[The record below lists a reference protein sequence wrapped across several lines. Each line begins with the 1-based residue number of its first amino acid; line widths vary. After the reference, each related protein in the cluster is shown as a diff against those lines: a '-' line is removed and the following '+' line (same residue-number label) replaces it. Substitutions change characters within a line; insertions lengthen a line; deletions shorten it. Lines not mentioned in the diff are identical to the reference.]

1 MPFPFD
7 QPFPFRDNT
16 GSPITIVVEK
26 HREGENDADW
36 VDIPFTITY
45 QNRNKTC
52 YCLRFSG
59 EYATTHGMKRTEK
72 DSFAAEG
79 IIKDMILSGSLRPD
93 EKKVI
98 SIYLGSIDPRIKGA
112 IYFEDELGVMKY
124 RRDINMIIRE
134 NQIARRLLLKY
145 AYLNE
150 SSSFLRSNIFESC
163 HYSHDALERAHEN
176 LVTAGF
182 IRELKHPTI
191 FALTNKGQVEFENTY
206 LRYSNSVF
214 LIAACKDDV
223 EETIKEVYKP
233 VIEGEFGL
241 KLIFQERE
249 EPSKTIHEDIYD
261 YIDNCKFI
269 ITDLTHHRPNCY
281 YELGYARAKGKQ
293 IILCIEESD
302 AKENGKSK
310 LAFDT
315 TPLRYTFY
323 NMSRKDVFMS
333 ELRDR
338 VNIVQ
343 SRLGSI

>member
-7 QPFPFRDNT
+7 QPFPFRDNQERRLT
-16 GSPITIVVEK
+16 VVIEP
-26 HREGENDADW
+26 HSDCIDW
-36 VDIPFTITY
+36 VDIPYTITDDET
-45 QNRNKTC
+45 QDTEQC
-52 YCLRFSG
+52 VLRFSRT
-59 EYATTHGMKRTEK
+59 YKKTRGMKMTEE
-72 DSFAAEG
+72 DSFAVEKMIG
-79 IIKDMILSGSLRPD
+79 DIILSGEFSTSKNKIIEIHTTKID
-93 EKKVI
+93 
-98 SIYLGSIDPRIKGA
+98 SIIKGT
-112 IYFEDELGVMKY
+112 ITFDENGRMWYK
-124 RRDINMIIRE
+124 REPRMIIRE
-134 NQIARRLLLKY
+134 NQIARNLLLKY

-150 SSSFLRSNIFESC
+150 SSSFLRSNIFDLC

-293 IILCIEESD
+293 IILCIEESQR
-302 AKENGKSK
+302 KEIP
-310 LAFDT
+310 FDV
-315 TPLRYTFY
+315 TPLRYTPY
-323 NMSRKDVFMS
+323 NISKKDNFIG

>member
-1 MPFPFD
+1 MPFQFG
-7 QPFPFRDNT
+7 QPFPFRDNK
-16 GSPITIVVEK
+16 GNPVVIVIEQ
-26 HREGENDADW
+26 HREGEKGGDW
-36 VDIPFTITY
+36 VDIPFNIKYLETHEVEHY
-45 QNRNKTC
+45 
-52 YCLRFSG
+52 YLRFTRSFVTTSG
-59 EYATTHGMKRTEK
+59 MLMPEEDSYAVEMMIR
-72 DSFAAEG
+72 D
-79 IIKDMILSGSLRPD
+79 IILSGEFSPVVNKII
-93 EKKVI
+93 EIHTTKVD
-98 SIYLGSIDPRIKGA
+98 SIIKG
-112 IYFEDELGVMKY
+112 IITFDDNGRMWYEREPK
-124 RRDINMIIRE
+124 MIIRE
-134 NQIARRLLLKY
+134 NQMARKLLLQY
-145 AYLNE
+145 AYLE
-150 SSSFLRSNIFESC
+150 RSASFDRTRLLKSC
-163 HYSHDALERAHEN
+163 HYDHNALEKALEY

-182 IRELKHPTI
+182 IRVVNAPTI
-191 FALTNKGQVEFENTY
+191 YALTNKGQVEFENTY

-293 IILCIEESD
+293 IILCIEES
-302 AKENGKSK
+302 EREEIP
-310 LAFDT
+310 FDV
-315 TPLRYTFY
+315 TPLRYTPY
-323 NMSRKDVFMS
+323 NMSKKDNFIG

>member
-1 MPFPFD
+1 MPFQFG
-7 QPFPFRDNT
+7 QPFPFRDNE
-16 GSPITIVVEK
+16 GNKIEIVIEQ
-26 HREGENDADW
+26 HREGERGGDW
-36 VDIPFTITY
+36 VDIPFNIKRLETDEIEHY
-45 QNRNKTC
+45 
-52 YCLRFSG
+52 YLRFTGSFVATSG
-59 EYATTHGMKRTEK
+59 MQMLEEDSYAVEK
-72 DSFAAEG
+72 
-79 IIKDMILSGSLRPD
+79 IIIDIILSGNFNTDKIIEINTVQTDS
-93 EKKVI
+93 
-98 SIYLGSIDPRIKGA
+98 RIKGT
-112 IYFEDELGVMKY
+112 IFFDDNGRMLYKREPK
-124 RRDINMIIRE
+124 MIIRE
-134 NQIARRLLLKY
+134 NRMARKLLLRC
-145 AYLNE
+145 AYLG
-150 SSSFLRSNIFESC
+150 RSAAFERRKMFKSC
-163 HYSHDALERAHEN
+163 HYDHDSLERAHEN
-176 LVTAGF
+176 LLTAGF

-206 LRYSNSVF
+206 LRYSNVVF

-261 YIDNCKFI
+261 YIDNCMFI

-293 IILCIEESD
+293 IILCIEESQR
-302 AKENGKSK
+302 KEIP
-310 LAFDT
+310 FDV
-315 TPLRYTFY
+315 TPLRYTPY
-323 NMSRKDVFMS
+323 NMSKKDNFIG